1 MKKICLLMII
11 ITEKK
16 HSGDVIVGKDTKEE
30 VNFRNR
36 NNPKRD
42 FCSKLG
48 NKRVVLH
55 GPQGVNEKKEVDPRI
70 NEAGLTN
77 DIFF

>member
-1 MKKICLLMII
+1 MFTNDNNIR
-11 ITEKK
+11 KK